1 MTAKVKPSLT
11 HNPIYD
17 IAAKVFHQRGYESTS
32 MSDIAKA
39 AGLTK
44 AGLYHHIA
52 SKEQLLYTI
61 LDYGMDLTD
70 EFVVRPLKRIQDPM
84 LRLQQMIDR
93 HLRLILQERNHEVT
107 VILHEAKSLRGP
119 LQKKINARKKSY
131 IHFVEGLVRDVLKQR
146 GRQGVNPR
154 LAAFALLGMIN
165 WCYQWY
171 RPGGPLSIPELVNGM
186 TDIFLNGIKK

>member
-1 MTAKVKPSLT
+1 MLSKPKNHPA

-17 IAAKVFHQRGYESTS
+17 IAARVFHERGYDSTA
-32 MSDIAKA
+32 MSDIAQA

-70 EFVVRPLKRIQDPM
+70 TVVVQPVMRLKDPRK
-84 LRLQQMIDR
+84 RLQQMIAR
-93 HLRLILQERNHEVT
+93 HLRLILEERNHEVT
-107 VILHEAKSLRGP
+107 VILHEDKSLKGALR
-119 LQKKINARKKSY
+119 KKIDARKKAY
-131 IHFVEGLVRDVLKQR
+131 IHFVEGLIREVISQRRRRDIH
-146 GRQGVNPR
+146 PR
-154 LAAFALLGMIN
+154 IAAFALLGMIN

-171 RPGGPLSIPELVNGM
+171 QPKGRISIHQLIYGM
-186 TDIFLNGIKK
+186 TRLFFSGIT

>member
-1 MTAKVKPSLT
+1 MPSTRGKARL

-17 IAAKVFHQRGYESTS
+17 IAAKVIHLRGYDSTS
-32 MSDIAKA
+32 MSDVARA

-44 AGLYHHIA
+44 AGLYHHVA

-70 EFVVRPLKRIQDPM
+70 EVVIKPVQRLRDPRE
-84 LRLQQMIDR
+84 RLQQMIER

-107 VILHEAKSLRGP
+107 VILHEDKSLKGAMRR
-119 LQKKINARKKSY
+119 KITERKKAY
-131 IHFVEGLVRDVLKQR
+131 IRFVEGLVRDVLKQQ
-146 GRQGVNPR
+146 GRKETNPR
-154 LAAFALLGMIN
+154 LAAFALLGMMN

-171 RPGGPLSIPELVNGM
+171 RPGGPISISQLVRGM
-186 TDIFLNGIKK
+186 TRIFFNGILR

>member
-1 MTAKVKPSLT
+1 MPSKRHKNRL

-17 IAAKVFHQRGYESTS
+17 IAARVIHQRGYDSTS
-32 MSDIAKA
+32 MSDVAKA

-44 AGLYHHIA
+44 AGLYHHVA

-70 EFVVRPLKRIQDPM
+70 EVVIRPVQALRDPM
-84 LRLQQMIDR
+84 ERLRQMIER

-107 VILHEAKSLRGP
+107 VILHEDKSLKGAMRR
-119 LQKKINARKKSY
+119 KISERKKAY
-131 IHFVEGLVRDVLKQR
+131 IRFVEGVIRDVLKQQ
-146 GRQGVNPR
+146 GRKEIDPR
-154 LAAFALLGMIN
+154 LAAFGLLGMMN

-171 RPGGPLSIPELVNGM
+171 RPGGRISLPQLVRGM
-186 TDIFLNGIKK
+186 TRIFLGGITR